1 MVNFIRQGKETV
13 IISIAIQQLLKNT
26 ECQKKKNTECPA
38 LALCHKFSH
47 TF

>member
-1 MVNFIRQGKETV
+1 MVNLIRQGKETM
-13 IISIAIQQLLKNT
+13 IISIAIQQVLKNT
-26 ECQKKKNTECPA
+26 ECLA